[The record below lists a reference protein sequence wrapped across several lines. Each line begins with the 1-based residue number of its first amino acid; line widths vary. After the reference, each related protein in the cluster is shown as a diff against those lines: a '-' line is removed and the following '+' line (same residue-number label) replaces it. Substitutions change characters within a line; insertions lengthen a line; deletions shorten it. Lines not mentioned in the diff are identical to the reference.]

1 MVMESHIHG
10 RSVIDICR
18 TVKNEE
24 QIAHDLLACHALS
37 GCDTVAC
44 YFGIGKVKA
53 LKTLRAG
60 FSLSCLGDIH
70 ASFPDVTKQATLF
83 VGAWYGHKHHTSMS
97 EARKMSW
104 AAKVGKG
111 STSTPHLNNLPP
123 TTEAFIENVETST
136 HSGLWMETCITFSTT
151 TD

>member
-1 MVMESHIHG
+1 MMASEYQQWVSVIADNTDVFILLIHHYLEQQLTNLMVMESPIHG

-53 LKTLRAG
+53 LKTLESR
-60 FSLSCLGDIH
+60 L
-70 ASFPDVTKQATLF
+70 LF
-83 VGAWYGHKHHTSMS
+83 VMS
-97 EARKMSW
+97 R
-104 AAKVGKG
+104 
-111 STSTPHLNNLPP
+111 
-123 TTEAFIENVETST
+123 
-136 HSGLWMETCITFSTT
+136 
-151 TD
+151 